1 MATNKE
7 QMQKYMTRIETRDS
21 EITSLKETVKNL
33 EKQLVIKMKTN
44 FMDAEKVFKRENSS
58 NGGLVMTRVRRV
70 LSMLLIS
77 CS

>member
-1 MATNKE
+1 
-7 QMQKYMTRIETRDS
+7 MQKYMTRIETRDS